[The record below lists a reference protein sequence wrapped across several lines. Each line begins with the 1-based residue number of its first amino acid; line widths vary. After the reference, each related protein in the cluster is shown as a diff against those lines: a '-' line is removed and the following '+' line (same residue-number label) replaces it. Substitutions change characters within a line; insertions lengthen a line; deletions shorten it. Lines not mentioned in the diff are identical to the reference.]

1 MELILSDLFSS
12 NAATMTS
19 LDIAELVGSRHDK
32 VKQSIERLATDNKHR
47 NAIITLPP
55 MGETSFQDAIGK
67 TQHTKMYVFQGDK
80 AKRDSLIV
88 VAQLSPEFTADIV
101 DRWIYLEKQNKSLT
115 KQLEYWQTKEVDD
128 MVIGSLHGKG
138 LAERKKTKSENNG
151 MIQTIINQMQLKL
164 GVDHV

>member
-12 NAATMTS
+12 NEAKMTS
-19 LDIAELVGSRHDK
+19 LDIADLVGSRHDK
-32 VKQSIERLATDNKHR
+32 VKQSIKRLAAR
-47 NAIITLPP
+47 GIIELPP
-55 MGETSFQDAIGK
+55 LGIIQTA
-67 TQHTKMYVFQGDK
+67 TKPMEFFVFSGDK

-128 MVIGSLHGKG
+128 MAIGSLHGKG

>member
-12 NAATMTS
+12 DTATMTS

-115 KQLEYWQTKEVDD
+115 SQLEYWQTKDNDD
-128 MVIGSLHGKG
+128 FSVGSFHGKG
-138 LAERKKTKSENNG
+138 LVERKKNKKVNNS
-151 MIQTIINQMQLKL
+151 MIQKIKNQMQLTL
-164 GVDHV
+164 GFKYD

>member
-12 NAATMTS
+12 NKAKMTS
-19 LDIAELVGSRHDK
+19 LDIEVVTGSGHSE
-32 VKQSIERLATDNKHR
+32 VKRSIERLANKGVI
-47 NAIITLPP
+47 ALPP
-55 MGETSFQDAIGK
+55 TAIMLNRVNNRDYK
-67 TQHTKMYVFQGDK
+67 TEVFVFSGDK

-128 MVIGSLHGKG
+128 IAIGSLHGKG

>member
-1 MELILSDLFSS
+1 MELVLSDLFSG

-19 LDIAELVGSRHDK
+19 LDIEVVTGSRHDA
-32 VKQSIERLATDNKHR
+32 VKRTIERLAAR
-47 NAIITLPP
+47 GVIELPP
-55 MGETSFQDAIGK
+55 MVGIKTS
-67 TQHTKMYVFQGDK
+67 TKPTTAFVFSGDK

-128 MVIGSLHGKG
+128 MAIGSLHGKG

>member
-19 LDIAELVGSRHDK
+19 LDIEVVTGSHHSK
-32 VKQSIERLATDNKHR
+32 VKQSIERLAAR
-47 NAIITLPP
+47 GLIALPP
-55 MGETSFQDAIGK
+55 MGNVLKEANNRTYK
-67 TQHTKMYVFQGDK
+67 TEIYVFSGDK

-128 MVIGSLHGKG
+128 MAIGSLHGKG